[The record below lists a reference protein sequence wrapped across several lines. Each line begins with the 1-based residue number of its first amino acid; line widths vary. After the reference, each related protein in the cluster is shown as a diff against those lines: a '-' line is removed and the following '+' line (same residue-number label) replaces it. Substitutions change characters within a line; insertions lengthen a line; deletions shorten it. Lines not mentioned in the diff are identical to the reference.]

1 MLKNIPQNRA
11 LLYFIILCMLP
22 FIVVVIFFFSEQ
34 TQVDELNATLEFAQ
48 HQAFIK
54 EKKEASNTAVKNQ
67 FRDVD
72 HFYIDKHLETLIFLE
87 PEIDQLQQILNDKS
101 FADDDRIR
109 KRLDMLT
116 GSKNSM
122 NFVEGVV
129 QTTPYFQ
136 ETTETL
142 VNPVEIS
149 IDDLKKILSR
159 IEGVEFGPYAP
170 TPNRPQLIITD
181 LKLEKKKVGDKNEV
195 FQLNL
200 KLIKREFI

>member
-1 MLKNIPQNRA
+1 MLNNIPQNRA
-11 LLYFIILCMLP
+11 LIYFIVLCLIP
-22 FIVVVIFFFSEQ
+22 FFVAVIFFFSGKA
-34 TQVDELNATLEFAQ
+34 QVDELNSTLEFAQ

-54 EKKEASNTAVKNQ
+54 EKKEASNIAVKKQ

-101 FADDDRIR
+101 FADDDRVR
-109 KRLDMLT
+109 KRLEMLT

-136 ETTETL
+136 ETSETL
-142 VNPVEIS
+142 VNPIEIS

-159 IEGVEFGPYAP
+159 IEGVEFGPYTPA
-170 TPNRPQLIITD
+170 PNRPQLIITD